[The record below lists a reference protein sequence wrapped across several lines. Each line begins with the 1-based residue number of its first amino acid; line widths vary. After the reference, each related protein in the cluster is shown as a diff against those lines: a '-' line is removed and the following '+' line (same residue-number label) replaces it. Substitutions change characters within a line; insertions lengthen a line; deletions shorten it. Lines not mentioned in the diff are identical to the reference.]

1 MTRDELLTAHVGHR
15 CVLTTPT
22 TLRCVD
28 CSHLLDLSERP
39 STVRSTSTSTPIL
52 PGLHDPNAC
61 PEHPGQRAG
70 ACGPCR
76 AEHLEAGPETCN
88 TRPKGAP
95 MPDDF
100 RAQVDAA
107 RRTA

>member
-1 MTRDELLTAHVGHR
+1 MSPAELLERHVGHR
-15 CVLTTPT
+15 VLVVDGH

-28 CSHLLDLSERP
+28 CAHTLDLSERP
-39 STVRSTSTSTPIL
+39 STVRSTSTSTPSI
-52 PGLHDPNAC
+52 PGLHDVDRC

-88 TRPKGAP
+88 ARPKGAP

-100 RAQVDAA
+100 RAQVDDA